1 MNEKEFEKYRE
12 EAIRFYL
19 ARCLE
24 MKLVSFKRKKDFK
37 ALFSL
42 FNSAIRVSF
51 DKGQLSVYG
60 KDKKLKDRSLASTR
74 FWKDMEKR
82 YEVR

>member
-1 MNEKEFEKYRE
+1 MTEKKFDEYRQ

-24 MKLVSFKRKKDFK
+24 QKLVSFKRKKDFK

-42 FNSAIRVSF
+42 FNSAIKVSF
-51 DKGQLSVYG
+51 DKGQLSVYE
-60 KDKKLKDRSLASTR
+60 KIKNSKKNT
-74 FWKDMEKR
+74 
-82 YEVR
+82 

>member
-1 MNEKEFEKYRE
+1 MTEKEFDKYRQ

-42 FNSAIRVSF
+42 FNSAIKVSF
-51 DKGQLSVYG
+51 DKGQLSVYE
-60 KDKKLKDRSLASTR
+60 KIKNSKRSLASDR

-82 YEVR
+82 YEIW

>member
-1 MNEKEFEKYRE
+1 MSRKEDYF
-12 EAIRFYL
+12 F
-19 ARCLE
+19 
-24 MKLVSFKRKKDFK
+24 SKRKKDFK

-42 FNSAIRVSF
+42 FNSAIISF
-51 DKGQLSVYG
+51 EKGQLSVYE
-60 KDKKLKDRSLASTR
+60 KIKRLKKKSSKHR

>member
-1 MNEKEFEKYRE
+1 MMDKEFDKYRE

-51 DKGQLSVYG
+51 EKGQLSVYE
-60 KDKKLKDRSLASTR
+60 KIKNSKRSLASDR

>member
-1 MNEKEFEKYRE
+1 MTEKEFDEYRQ

-24 MKLVSFKRKKDFK
+24 QKLVSFKRKKDFK

-42 FNSAIRVSF
+42 FNSAIKVSF
-51 DKGQLSVYG
+51 DKGQLSVYE
-60 KDKKLKDRSLASTR
+60 KIKNSKTNLTSTR

>member
-1 MNEKEFEKYRE
+1 MTEKEFDEYRQ

-24 MKLVSFKRKKDFK
+24 QKLVSFKRKKDFK

-51 DKGQLSVYG
+51 DKGQLSVYE
-60 KDKKLKDRSLASTR
+60 KIKNSKTNLTSTR

-82 YEVR
+82 YEIR

>member
-1 MNEKEFEKYRE
+1 MNEKEFEKFRE

-51 DKGQLSVYG
+51 DKGQLSVYE
-60 KDKKLKDRSLASTR
+60 KIKNSKRSLASDR

-82 YEVR
+82 YEIR

>member
-1 MNEKEFEKYRE
+1 MTEKEFEKFRE
-12 EAIRFYL
+12 EALRWHL

-24 MKLVSFKRKKDFK
+24 QKIISFKRKKDFK
-37 ALFSL
+37 ALYSL

-51 DKGQLSVYG
+51 DKGQLSVYE
-60 KDKKLKDRSLASTR
+60 KIKNSKRSLASDR

-82 YEVR
+82 YEIR

>member
-1 MNEKEFEKYRE
+1 MNEKEFDKYRE

-51 DKGQLSVYG
+51 EKGQLSVYE
-60 KDKKLKDRSLASTR
+60 KIKNSKTNLTSTR

-82 YEVR
+82 YEIR

>member
-1 MNEKEFEKYRE
+1 MTEKEFEKFRE

-42 FNSAIRVSF
+42 FNSAIRISF
-51 DKGQLSVYG
+51 DKGQLSVY
-60 KDKKLKDRSLASTR
+60 DKIKNSKTNLTSTR

>member
-1 MNEKEFEKYRE
+1 MNEKEFDKYRE

-51 DKGQLSVYG
+51 EKGQLSVYE
-60 KDKKLKDRSLASTR
+60 KIKNSKRSLASDR

-82 YEVR
+82 YEIR

>member
-1 MNEKEFEKYRE
+1 MNEKEFDEYRQ

-24 MKLVSFKRKKDFK
+24 QKIISFKRKKDFK

-42 FNSAIRVSF
+42 FNSAIRVF
-51 DKGQLSVYG
+51 
-60 KDKKLKDRSLASTR
+60 
-74 FWKDMEKR
+74 
-82 YEVR
+82 

>member
-1 MNEKEFEKYRE
+1 MNEKEFEKFRE

-24 MKLVSFKRKKDFK
+24 QKIISFKRKKDFK

-51 DKGQLSVYG
+51 EKGQLSVYE
-60 KDKKLKDRSLASTR
+60 KIKNSKTNLTSTR

-82 YEVR
+82 YEIR

>member
-1 MNEKEFEKYRE
+1 MTDKEFEKYRE

-51 DKGQLSVYG
+51 DKGQLSVY
-60 KDKKLKDRSLASTR
+60 DKIKNSKTNLTSTR

>member
-1 MNEKEFEKYRE
+1 MTEKKFDEYRQ

-24 MKLVSFKRKKDFK
+24 QKLVSFKRKKDFK

-42 FNSAIRVSF
+42 FNSAIKVSF
-51 DKGQLSVYG
+51 DKGQLSVYE
-60 KDKKLKDRSLASTR
+60 KIKNSKTNLTSTR

>member
-1 MNEKEFEKYRE
+1 MTEKEFDKYRE

-51 DKGQLSVYG
+51 DKGQLSVY
-60 KDKKLKDRSLASTR
+60 DKIKNSKTNLTSTR